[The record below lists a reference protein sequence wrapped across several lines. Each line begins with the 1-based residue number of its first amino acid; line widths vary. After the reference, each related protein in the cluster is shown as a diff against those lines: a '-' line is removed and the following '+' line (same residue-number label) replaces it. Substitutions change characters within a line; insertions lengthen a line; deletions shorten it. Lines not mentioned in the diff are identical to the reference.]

1 MTDLSNVL
9 TEQSSLDKIVQTAR
23 DWADSTA
30 DLMRQEV
37 SVDTGAGQNSLQNFA
52 WKQRGSQANINI
64 SFKFLRYLVMVEK
77 GAGRGHG
84 GKKGSKWTT
93 KSGEKR
99 QTNPDSLGKLN
110 KGARKAA
117 PWFNPV
123 VRKEIGAL
131 ADAVAEVYVIEVKKI
146 LIK

>member
-1 MTDLSNVL
+1 MTSLTNAL
-9 TEQSSLDKIVQTAR
+9 TEDSALDKIVQTAR
-23 DWADSTA
+23 DWADSTS

-37 SVDTGAGQNSLQNFA
+37 SVDTGAGRNSLENFA
-52 WKQRGSQANINI
+52 WKQRGSQANINV
-64 SFKFLRYLVMVEK
+64 SFQFLRHLVMVEK

-93 KSGEKR
+93 KGGEKK

-110 KGARKAA
+110 QGARKAA

-123 VRKEIGAL
+123 VRKEVGAL
-131 ADAVAEVYVIEVKKI
+131 ADAVAEAYVIEVKKI